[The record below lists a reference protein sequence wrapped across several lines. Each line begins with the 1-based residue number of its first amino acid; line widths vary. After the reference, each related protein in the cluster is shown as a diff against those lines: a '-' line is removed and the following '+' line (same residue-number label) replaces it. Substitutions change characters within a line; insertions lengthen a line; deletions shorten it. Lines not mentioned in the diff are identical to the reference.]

1 MSVGDIPENGRVA
14 GSICIDKKDYRKNMD
29 ESKEK
34 LVSIVV
40 PVYNVE
46 KYLREAVES
55 VREQTYGNWELILV
69 ENGSTDS
76 SLEICLECEA
86 MDQRVRTVRERE
98 KGLSNA
104 RNRGMQEAAGSYLMF
119 LDSDDYLGSREII
132 EKFVDEIEKTEAD
145 IVVCNYARLWNGKI
159 LPAMDCRKL
168 KGIQQK
174 SPEFRFQGFFS
185 AGMLSYVWGKMYRR
199 DFLKRH
205 EAGFEDYVYAED
217 KMFSMQCYASGARY
231 GFIGETGY
239 IYRKN
244 DASVS
249 FCYRPDSIKCWLK
262 IAHDLQNFLD
272 QQNKPEYKDLVRY
285 TIFFATFFDAKM
297 EYVRHGRSLKAV
309 RRTLKIYGKDQ
320 LADQSFSAL
329 AFEKDLERLRQRLWK
344 IMIRGFSMAMR
355 LHFYL
360 ALAAGIKL
368 LIDWRIDERLSDT
381 GLRE

>member
-1 MSVGDIPENGRVA
+1 
-14 GSICIDKKDYRKNMD
+14 MD

-34 LVSIVV
+34 LVSVIV
-40 PVYNVE
+40 PVHNVE

-55 VREQTYGNWELILV
+55 VREQTYRNWELLLV
-69 ENGSTDS
+69 ENGSTDN
-76 SLEICLECEA
+76 SLEICLEYEA
-86 MDQRVRTVRERE
+86 MDQRIRTVRERK

-132 EKFVDEIEKTEAD
+132 EKFVDEMEKTEAD

-168 KGIQQK
+168 KGIRQE

-199 DFLKRH
+199 DFLKKY
-205 EAGFEDYVYAED
+205 ESGFRDYVYAED
-217 KMFSMQCYASGARY
+217 KMFSMQCYVRGPRY
-231 GFIGETGY
+231 GFIGEIGY

-244 DASVS
+244 DASIS
-249 FCYRPDSIKCWLK
+249 FCYKPDSIKCWLK
-262 IAHDLQNFLD
+262 IAYDLHRFLE
-272 QQNKPEYKDLVRY
+272 QKNKTEYEDLVRY
-285 TIFFATFFDAKM
+285 TIFFAAFFDAKM
-297 EYVRHGRSLKAV
+297 EYEKYGRSWKAV
-309 RRTLKIYGKDQ
+309 RWTLKMYGKDL
-320 LADQSFSAL
+320 LANQCFHTL
-329 AFEKDLERLRQRLWK
+329 AFGKNLARPKQRLWK
-344 IMIRGFSMAMR
+344 IMIRGFAIAMS
-355 LHFYL
+355 LHLYFPL
-360 ALAAGIKL
+360 AVGIKF